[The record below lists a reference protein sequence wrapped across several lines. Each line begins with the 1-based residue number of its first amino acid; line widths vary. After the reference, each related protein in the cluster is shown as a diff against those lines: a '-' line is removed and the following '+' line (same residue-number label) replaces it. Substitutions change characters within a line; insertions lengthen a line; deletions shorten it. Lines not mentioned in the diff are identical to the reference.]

1 METDYT
7 LFRSIVESTSD
18 MMLVLDERAHIRYAG
33 RASLP
38 STGYLPAELEA
49 QAFPTF
55 IHPSDAERV
64 NAALR
69 AARTAPDPLALIEC
83 RFRRKDGSWRVLE
96 LRVDGLRGL
105 SMAQHVLVICRDVT
119 ARSRAARQLRF
130 AQSLQ
135 RSQNAATQDA
145 LLVLSAE
152 GDVLQCNPRFLQL
165 WGIDSSTVLLRC
177 DADVWRRVLVEI
189 EEPKVFLQMLATI
202 GSDPAR
208 VHTSN
213 LRTRA
218 GAVIECYSAPIEP
231 SAPAEDGRLWR
242 FRVVPPQRCAQG
254 LDIGTLV
261 RESLALLRAA
271 AEPGADVRI
280 SIEKET
286 PRVQA
291 DALAVQRALLHL
303 VLNAARAVNRP
314 KGVIEIGVVAT
325 EDRKRGQSIV
335 RLTVADNG
343 VGMSIEETGRLFE
356 RPSRAGLAL
365 VSGAGLAAVR
375 DIVEGQGGYV
385 SVESRPGAG
394 CTVRIDFPLHTEY
407 AECCGGTRA

>member
-1 METDYT
+1 METDNT

-18 MMLVLDERAHIRYAG
+18 VLLVLDERAHIRYAG

-38 STGYLPAELEA
+38 STGYLPAELET
-49 QAFPTF
+49 QALPMF
-55 IHPSDAERV
+55 IHPSDVERV
-64 NAALR
+64 SAALR

-83 RFRRKDGSWRVLE
+83 RFRRKDGSWRVFE

-202 GSDPAR
+202 GADPAR

-218 GAVIECYSAPIEP
+218 GAVICGASGSSLHGGAQ
-231 SAPAEDGRLWR
+231 
-242 FRVVPPQRCAQG
+242 RV
-254 LDIGTLV
+254 
-261 RESLALLRAA
+261 S
-271 AEPGADVRI
+271 I
-280 SIEKET
+280 SE
-286 PRVQA
+286 
-291 DALAVQRALLHL
+291 HW
-303 VLNAARAVNRP
+303 
-314 KGVIEIGVVAT
+314 
-325 EDRKRGQSIV
+325 
-335 RLTVADNG
+335 
-343 VGMSIEETGRLFE
+343 
-356 RPSRAGLAL
+356 
-365 VSGAGLAAVR
+365 SGKA
-375 DIVEGQGGYV
+375 
-385 SVESRPGAG
+385 
-394 CTVRIDFPLHTEY
+394 CH
-407 AECCGGTRA
+407 CCGRQRNPGPTCASRSIKKRLAYRRTRSRFSARCCTSC

>member
-1 METDYT
+1 MKPDDI
-7 LFRSIVESTSD
+7 LFRSMVDSTSD
-18 MMLVLDERAHIRYAG
+18 VLLVLDERAHIHYAG
-33 RASLP
+33 RASLA
-38 STGYLPAELEA
+38 STGYLAADLEN
-49 QAFPTF
+49 QSLLTF

-64 NAALR
+64 SAALR
-69 AARTAPDPLALIEC
+69 AARTAPEPLALIEC
-83 RFRRKDGSWRVLE
+83 RFRRKDGSWRVFE
-96 LRVDGLRGL
+96 LRVDGLRGF
-105 SMAQHVLVICRDVT
+105 SMAQYVLVSCRDVT

-135 RSQNAATQDA
+135 RSQNEATQDA

-165 WGIDSSTVLLRC
+165 WGIDSATVLLRC

-189 EEPKVFLQMLATI
+189 EEPKVFLQTLATI

-208 VHTSN
+208 IHTSH

-231 SAPAEDGRLWR
+231 STPEEGGRLWR
-242 FRVVPPQRCAQG
+242 FRIITPQRCAPG

-261 RESLALLRAA
+261 KESLALLRAA
-271 AEPGADVRI
+271 AEPWADVRI
-280 SIEKET
+280 AIDKET

-303 VLNAARAVNRP
+303 VLNAARAVNGP

-325 EDRKRGQSIV
+325 EDRKRARSIV

-343 VGMSIEETGRLFE
+343 VGMSVEETGRLFE
-356 RPSRAGLAL
+356 RSSRAGLAL
-365 VSGAGLAAVR
+365 VSGTGLAAVR
-375 DIVEGQGGYV
+375 DIVESQGGYV

-394 CTVRIDFPLHTEY
+394 CTVRIDFLLHTQY
-407 AECCGGTRA
+407 AECCGGTSA